1 MVKKNREGVDP
12 ILLGICFGLVFFG
25 ILVLASVSSSFS
37 MQKVG
42 NTFYYLNHQL
52 LFGLLPGLFAAAVA
66 FAIPF
71 EKLRKWSVFLL
82 AANIFLLLLVFAPG
96 TGVKFG
102 GAYRWVS
109 LGPVSFQPS
118 EFLKLTIIL
127 YLAAWLAPRA
137 DKISP
142 KTATRSRRR
151 FALKLEGW
159 HETLL
164 PFLFIIG
171 AIGALLLLQPDMS
184 TLGIIGLTALLMY
197 FLSATPAW
205 HSILMVAG
213 SLGALAAFISIAPYR
228 IQRLAIFL
236 NPMLD
241 PLGKGFQAKQA
252 LIAIGSGGF
261 TGVGLGMSF
270 QKFGVLPEPIS
281 DSIFAVFAE
290 ELGFLGGAALVLLF
304 AAFAWRGFLAAKRAS
319 DPFLSLTA
327 SGITAWI
334 ALQAFVNISSM
345 IGLIPLAGVPL
356 PFFSYGGSALLTEI
370 AALGLLLRI
379 SKQPL

>member
-1 MVKKNREGVDP
+1 MVKAKQQSVDQ
-12 ILLGICFGLVFFG
+12 ILLGICAGLVFFG
-25 ILVLASVSSSFS
+25 ILVLASVSASFS

-52 LFGLLPGLFAAAVA
+52 LFGLLPGLAAAAVA
-66 FAIPF
+66 FFIPF
-71 EKLRKWSVFLL
+71 EKLKKWSVLLL
-82 AANIFLLLLVFAPG
+82 AFNVLLLLLVFAPG
-96 TGVKFG
+96 LGTKFG
-102 GAYRWVS
+102 GAHRWVS
-109 LGPVSFQPS
+109 LGPFSFQPS

-127 YLAAWLAPRA
+127 YLAAWLAPRTR
-137 DKISP
+137 
-142 KTATRSRRR
+142 KTEAPAKHHSSKR

-164 PFLFIIG
+164 PFLFIMG
-171 AIGALLLLQPDMS
+171 SIGALLLLQPDMS
-184 TLGIIGLTALLMY
+184 TLGIIGLTALVMY
-197 FLSATPAW
+197 FLAATPAW
-205 HSILMVAG
+205 HTVFMGVGA
-213 SLGALAAFISIAPYR
+213 LGALYALIHIAPYR

-252 LIAIGSGGF
+252 LIAIGSGGI

-281 DSIFAVFAE
+281 DSIFAIFSE
-290 ELGFLGGAALVLLF
+290 ELGLLGGAMLVLLF
-304 AAFAWRGFLAAKRAS
+304 AAFAWRGFYAAKQAR
-319 DPFLSLTA
+319 DPFLSLA
-327 SGITAWI
+327 ACGITAWI
-334 ALQAFVNISSM
+334 ALQAFVNIGSM

-356 PFFSYGGSALLTEI
+356 PFFSYGGSALITEL

-379 SKQPL
+379 SKQTN

>member
-1 MVKKNREGVDP
+1 MVRIKHQRVDQ
-12 ILLGICFGLVFFG
+12 ILLALCIGLVVFG
-25 ILVLASVSSSFS
+25 ILVLSSVSASFS

-52 LFGLLPGLFAAAVA
+52 LFGLLPGIAAGAVLFL
-66 FAIPF
+66 IPI
-71 EKLRKWSVFLL
+71 EKLKRWSVFLL
-82 AANIFLLLLVFAPG
+82 AFNVFLLLLVFAPG
-96 TGVKFG
+96 LSTKFG
-102 GAYRWVS
+102 GAHRWISV
-109 LGPVSFQPS
+109 GPFSFQPS
-118 EFLKLTIIL
+118 EFLKLAIIF

-137 DKISP
+137 LKSAAP
-142 KTATRSRRR
+142 AKHQTSKRLGA
-151 FALKLEGW
+151 KLEGW

-164 PFLFIIG
+164 PFLLIMGSIG
-171 AIGALLLLQPDMS
+171 VLLLAQPDLS
-184 TLGIIGLTALLMY
+184 TLGIIGLTALAMY
-197 FLSATPAW
+197 FLAATPAW
-205 HSILMVAG
+205 HTVLMGAG
-213 SLGALAAFISIAPYR
+213 AIGAFLALIHIAPYR

-252 LIAIGSGGF
+252 LIAIGSGGI
-261 TGVGLGMSF
+261 TGTGLGMSF

-281 DSIFAVFAE
+281 DSIFAIFSE
-290 ELGFLGGAALVLLF
+290 ELGFLGGAVLVLLF
-304 AAFAWRGFLAAKRAS
+304 AAFAWRGLFIATRVQ
-319 DPFLSLTA
+319 DPFLSLIA
-327 SGITAWI
+327 SGITVWI

-379 SKQPL
+379 SKHTT